1 MCLDVSARNIAFTS
15 SCFKDCSEERLAEIL
30 GLPKTE
36 ELRPVDGEPLKAGL
50 PKYIVQST
58 LWEDWLE
65 EDDEDIRL
73 IDWGEAFS
81 RGAEPVKIAQPF
93 GLNAPETVFTPR
105 IDYRIDLWR
114 AGWIV
119 STDTSVSK
127 SQRLIKFIT
136 DSLSHIFSK
145 AIPSIRD

>member
-1 MCLDVSARNIAFTS
+1 MYLDLSARNIAFTS
-15 SCFKDCSEERLAEIL
+15 SCFKDCSEERLVEIL
-30 GLPKTE
+30 GPPTTE
-36 ELRPVDGEPLKAGL
+36 ELRPVDGEPLKASL

-58 LWEDWLE
+58 LCEDWLE
-65 EDDEDIRL
+65 EDHEDIRL

-81 RGAEPVKIAQPF
+81 RGAEPAKIAQPF

-119 STDTSVSK
+119 STDT
-127 SQRLIKFIT
+127 
-136 DSLSHIFSK
+136 
-145 AIPSIRD
+145 